1 MRGLRC
7 GVAPLETSGEGPR
20 AVIAPRAQF
29 VPRLIEAAQSSR
41 FRSGSFALTS
51 PQRFAGLLRARRSEE
66 LLDVALGRLP
76 ASLTARH
83 GMTGLQIAAL
93 AAVAALACALAVTRF
108 AALQAIAS
116 SALWLIFSAM
126 IILRSMAAIAG
137 KGEIR
142 PPALADGE
150 LPDYTIVVALYR
162 ETRVVGDLI
171 RALDGLDYPKSKLD
185 IKLVLEQRDAE
196 TLSRLVEL
204 RLPARYEIIVAPPGP
219 PQTKPRAL
227 NIALSSARG
236 ELIVVYD
243 AEDAPAADQLRL
255 AAARFAAD
263 KRVDCLQARLAIRN
277 DDESWLSKLFA
288 IEYATLF
295 DFINPGLCA
304 LDLPIAL
311 GGSSNHFRIRSLIDV
326 GAWDEWNVTEDADLG
341 IRLARFGY
349 RVRALDS
356 DTSEEAPH
364 ELKNWFRQR
373 VRSQKG
379 WMQTLIVHSRGPNFF
394 RRDLGPR
401 RAVAATTL
409 IGGAIVGGLFW
420 PVFAAATIW
429 RALTVGVG
437 ELTPSR
443 EMTDVFTYILALAG
457 IWAIVLPAAVAARL
471 RGLKLT
477 FRALA
482 LMPAYY
488 LLLTAATWTAMLHL
502 AMWPYYWGKTDHG
515 MRRPRPTLRVVR
527 TRQST

>member
-1 MRGLRC
+1 M
-7 GVAPLETSGEGPR
+7 P
-20 AVIAPRAQF
+20 
-29 VPRLIEAAQSSR
+29 
-41 FRSGSFALTS
+41 
-51 PQRFAGLLRARRSEE
+51 
-66 LLDVALGRLP
+66 
-76 ASLTARH
+76 
-83 GMTGLQIAAL
+83 
-93 AAVAALACALAVTRF
+93 
-108 AALQAIAS
+108 
-116 SALWLIFSAM
+116 
-126 IILRSMAAIAG
+126 
-137 KGEIR
+137 
-142 PPALADGE
+142 
-150 LPDYTIVVALYR
+150 
-162 ETRVVGDLI
+162 
-171 RALDGLDYPKSKLD
+171 
-185 IKLVLEQRDAE
+185 
-196 TLSRLVEL
+196 
-204 RLPARYEIIVAPPGP
+204 
-219 PQTKPRAL
+219 
-227 NIALSSARG
+227 
-236 ELIVVYD
+236 
-243 AEDAPAADQLRL
+243 
-255 AAARFAAD
+255 
-263 KRVDCLQARLAIRN
+263 
-277 DDESWLSKLFA
+277 
-288 IEYATLF
+288 
-295 DFINPGLCA
+295 
-304 LDLPIAL
+304 
-311 GGSSNHFRIRSLIDV
+311 HFRIRSLIDV

-373 VRSQKG
+373 VRWQKG